1 MAMFSWSLG
10 LLGGKGDPK
19 PQRRRGPLGNPIV
32 APGPTTAAQQVAATN
47 PPNVLAAESAN
58 VATARGQAARTRRK
72 ATSGS
77 AGRVRPRGV
86 PAAGRPGLSGGGGY
100 SAPRS
105 LIGS

>member
-10 LLGGKGDPK
+10 LLGGKGTPK
-19 PQRRRGPLGNPIV
+19 PQQRRGPLGNPIV

-47 PPNVLAAESAN
+47 PPNVLKAESAN
-58 VATARGQAARTRRK
+58 IATARGQAARTRRK
-72 ATSGS
+72 AKSGS

-86 PAAGRPGLSGGGGY
+86 PVGARTGLSGGGGY
-100 SAPRS
+100 GTPRS